1 MWFRF
6 AGSARC
12 GFGCCLDCLLWL
24 SHCACCLL
32 LDVCVAGLIIVWF
45 SWVLL
50 FECCSVRLL
59 MLVGLCIAILA
70 AVTTCWL
77 AVCLL
82 WVVDLV
88 DGVVGKPS
96 VLLFDCVG
104 IFVCSLLVW
113 SYVGYWFGA

>member
-1 MWFRF
+1 M
-6 AGSARC
+6 
-12 GFGCCLDCLLWL
+12 
-24 SHCACCLL
+24 
-32 LDVCVAGLIIVWF
+32 CVAGLIIVWF

-82 WVVDLV
+82 WVVNLV
-88 DGVVGKPS
+88 DGVVGKPQFCCLIVLVFLFVVCWYGPMWVIGLVLNS
-96 VLLFDCVG
+96 VVLN
-104 IFVCSLLVW
+104 
-113 SYVGYWFGA
+113 